1 MGVPVLHRVVIG
13 RQCSWFPVDVTEKTK
28 NVGHIVRV
36 LVPLWSRMIR
46 GFWAERLSCGVG
58 VIFRLFP
65 VCLLEDGVGCKGCMK
80 VYSTF
85 LGECLNAQM
94 S

>member
-28 NVGHIVRV
+28 NVGDVVRV

-46 GFWAERLSCGVG
+46 GFWAERLSVVG
-58 VIFRLFP
+58 VTCSLFP
-65 VCLLEDGVGCKGCMK
+65 VCLSEDDVGCKGCMK

-85 LGECLNAQM
+85 LGEC
-94 S
+94 

>member
-28 NVGHIVRV
+28 NVGDVVRV

-46 GFWAERLSCGVG
+46 GFWAERLSVVG
-58 VIFRLFP
+58 VTCSFVSRLL
-65 VCLLEDGVGCKGCMK
+65 VGGWCWLQGVYEG
-80 VYSTF
+80 
-85 LGECLNAQM
+85 L
-94 S
+94 

>member
-46 GFWAERLSCGVG
+46 GFWAERLSGVG
-58 VIFRLFP
+58 VTCSFVSRLL
-65 VCLLEDGVGCKGCMK
+65 VGGWCWLQGVYEG
-80 VYSTF
+80 
-85 LGECLNAQM
+85 L
-94 S
+94 

>member
-58 VIFRLFP
+58 VTFRF
-65 VCLLEDGVGCKGCMK
+65 VSRLLVGGWCWLQGL
-80 VYSTF
+80 YEG
-85 LGECLNAQM
+85 L
-94 S
+94 